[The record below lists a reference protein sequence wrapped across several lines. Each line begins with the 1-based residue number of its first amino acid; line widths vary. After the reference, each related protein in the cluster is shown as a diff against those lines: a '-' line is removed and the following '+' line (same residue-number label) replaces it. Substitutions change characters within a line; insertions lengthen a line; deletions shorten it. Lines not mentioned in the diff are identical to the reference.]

1 VMLVE
6 AQRTSLCL
14 SPSMELHR
22 TLQDNVYGAQMWLP
36 ATSEH
41 LPARKASSS
50 VLKGGTHA

>member
-1 VMLVE
+1 MMLVE